1 MAASLAQSLKEA
13 GSFRGSVLG
22 PSDVG
27 YDDARH
33 VWNATIDRRPGAIV
47 RCRGTADV
55 IHAVNHARERD
66 LLLAV
71 RGGGHSFAGKSMC
84 DGGLTID
91 LSEMRG
97 VRVSPQE
104 RLVRVQGGAT
114 WADVDHETQAF
125 GLATTGGLISHTGVG
140 GLTLGG
146 GIGWLTRKHGLA
158 IDNLVSAD
166 VVTAAGELVRAS
178 ETENLDLFWGIRGGG
193 GNFGVVTSFEFQ
205 LHPVGPEVLG
215 GFIIHPFDAAEEGL
229 RFYREFTADAPDE
242 VACYAIL
249 GRIPP
254 GPPFAEEQQGRTGL
268 FLVACYVG
276 PVDEGE
282 KALAPLRGF
291 GEPLLDAIQP
301 MPYVALQ
308 KAFDEAQKP
317 GNRWYGKSGFWD
329 ELPDAGIR
337 TLIEGV
343 DPLSGPMTMVFFER
357 MGGAAGRVP
366 VEATAFPHRN
376 APYNFGITAGWID
389 AAEDEEHMTWAREL
403 HGTLAS
409 YDAGVY
415 VNYADEDESER
426 TGAAFGPNFDRLVEV
441 KNTWDPD
448 NLFRMNMN
456 VAPTVGSGV

>member
-1 MAASLAQSLKEA
+1 MANSVAESIKTA
-13 GSFRGSVLG
+13 GLMRGAVLG

-27 YDDARH
+27 YEDARH
-33 VWNATIDRRPGAIV
+33 IWNATVDRQPAAIV

-55 IHAVNHARERD
+55 IHAVNHAREEG

-84 DGGLTID
+84 DGGLVVD

-97 VRVSPQE
+97 VWTNPRD
-104 RLVRVQGGAT
+104 RLARVQGGAT

-146 GIGWLTRKHGLA
+146 GIGWLTRKHGLS

-178 ETENLDLFWGIRGGG
+178 EHENPDLFWGIRGGG

-215 GFIIHPFDAAEEGL
+215 GFVIHPFDAAEEGL
-229 RFYREFTADAPDE
+229 RFYRDFTAEAPDE

-249 GRIPP
+249 GGIPP
-254 GPPFAEEQQGRTGL
+254 GPPFAEEHHGRTGL

-282 KALAPLRGF
+282 EALAPLRAF
-291 GEPLLDAIQP
+291 GDPLLDAIQP
-301 MPYVALQ
+301 MPYLALQ
-308 KAFDEAQKP
+308 KAFDESQQS

-329 ELPDAGIR
+329 EMSDEAIH

-343 DPLSGPMTMVFFER
+343 DPLSGPLTMVFFER

-366 VEATAFPHRN
+366 VSATAFPHRN

-389 AAEDEEHMTWAREL
+389 PAEDEEHMAWAREL

-409 YDAGVY
+409 YDKGVY
-415 VNYADEDESER
+415 VNYADEDGSEH
-426 TGAAFGPNFDRLVEV
+426 TAAAFGDNHDRLVEV
-441 KNTWDPD
+441 KNAWDPD
-448 NLFRMNMN
+448 NLFRLNMN
-456 VAPTVGSGV
+456 IAPNG